1 MMEVKEGEARATELR
16 EALQAVL
23 MAEPTDYAQ
32 ILALSTEL
40 AKLDPENVRFFAD
53 AGLISRL
60 GRELVSR
67 KETALAELVK
77 NAYDADA
84 TAVEI
89 VFEDAE
95 SAGGRVEI
103 SDNGMGMTRGALVEG
118 FMRLSSTIKVSEPVS
133 PRYHRQRAGR
143 KGIGRFAVQRLGRRL
158 VITTQTLDSDLALRV
173 SIDWNQFESGQD
185 LSSVVSEV
193 VEVSKDRDEGTV
205 LQIEGLRDRWT
216 DAELRRAFRYVS
228 DLLQPFPLSARTRR
242 SDTDPGF
249 EVFLYRKVDG
259 DLQLVADDE
268 SEILAYALA
277 EIEAVVDG
285 DGQGY
290 WSIKSKLYPSIN
302 EDVLPIGG
310 DADYPATQFNYI
322 RGVHLKA
329 YYFITGIGEIPRNLT
344 KTIRDFLE
352 EKGGMRVYRNGFRVA
367 SYGEPGNDWLGLDS
381 AQARRVILVPLS
393 NRNVYGFAELFDP
406 VGSLFEETASREGLL
421 EDKAFE
427 ELRQFARRVLRAA
440 ALRANSARKVKR
452 IAAGRERHIEQP
464 PEDRV
469 RAATERLRRA
479 AKGSGGPA
487 PEPPILGPG
496 FEADLDEI
504 TQGLDEMTRERE
516 ELLNELGMLRVL
528 ASLGIVIS
536 EFTHEIRQLVPAAVT
551 DARRLQQ
558 KLAGGP
564 LERTSERLHEN
575 VRRFQTYA
583 AYFDRTVRENVSR
596 DLDAQE
602 VGDVVKRFVEVM
614 RPAARQA
621 GTTLTDDIEGAGLFS
636 TPMHPSEWASV
647 LFNFYSNA
655 QKAIKRARTAG
666 SILIRAGRSGG
677 DVYVD
682 IADNGDGIPDENADR
697 IFDAFFTTSTQ
708 GGPFESSEELQGS
721 GLGLKIVRDIAD
733 SYGGAVELVSPPDGY
748 VTCFRFRVPA
758 EDNSDTGPDS

>member
-1 MMEVKEGEARATELR
+1 MDVDVSERAGEIREEL
-16 EALQAVL
+16 QKVL
-23 MAEPTDYAQ
+23 EKSPTDYSRV
-32 ILALSTEL
+32 LSLSTEL
-40 AKLDPENVRFFAD
+40 AKLDPDNVRFFAD

-103 SDNGMGMTRGALVEG
+103 SDNGMGMTRDALVEG

-185 LSSVVSEV
+185 LSNVVSEV
-193 VEVSKDRDEGTV
+193 VEVPKDRDEGTV

-228 DLLQPFPLSARTRR
+228 DLLQPFPLTARTRR

-249 EVFLYRKVDG
+249 EVFLYRKSDD

-277 EIEAVVDG
+277 EIEAVVDE

-290 WSIKSKLYPSIN
+290 WSIKSRLYPSIN

-310 DADYPATQFNYI
+310 DKDYPSAQFDYI

-427 ELRQFARRVLRAA
+427 ELREFAWRVLRSAA
-440 ALRANSARKVKR
+440 YRANSARKVKR
-452 IAAGRERHIEQP
+452 IAAGREKHIEQP

-469 RAATERLRRA
+469 RAATERLRRV
-479 AKGSGGPA
+479 AKGSGGPV
-487 PEPPILGPG
+487 PKPPPGLGLD

-504 TQGLDEMTRERE
+504 TRGLDEMTRERE

-621 GTTLTDDIEGAGLFS
+621 GTTLTDEIEGAGLFS
-636 TPMHPSEWASV
+636 IPMHPSEWASV

-655 QKAIKRARTAG
+655 QKAIKRARTVG
-666 SILIRAGRSGG
+666 SILIRAGRSGD

-682 IADNGDGIPDENADR
+682 VADNGDGIPDENADR

-733 SYGGAVELVSPPDGY
+733 SYGGAVELVPPPDGY
-748 VTCFRFRVPA
+748 VTCLRFRVPA
-758 EDNSDTGPDS
+758 EDNADAGPDS